1 MRSLIAIFI
10 FLFSISLFSQRTFIG
25 HVVDEKGEG
34 LIGAHVYLLNNWRK
48 GAITDID
55 GKYQLEIGPDDE
67 NDSLI
72 VSYVG
77 FEERLIPMQAGT
89 RIELIAI
96 ETLVETVV
104 VTAKPLIAEEF
115 KYLEIKKLDIYTNP
129 AAKADPILAVNSLP
143 SATTTDES
151 ANISLRGSSP
161 LETGVFMN
169 NVPIYDG
176 VRYSQLNGIGTFS
189 IFNTAIIKGVTVF
202 PGNPPLEF
210 GNVTSGIIAMETDD
224 LVLDGNANSL
234 SISLA
239 SIGYSREQKINDR
252 QSLKLFTNWQL
263 SSPIKMVNESALED
277 IKSFNS
283 NDFGLYWY
291 GSNNWINWKI
301 LGYGVNEGYEFNF
314 QHPSFSG
321 IFDQEKQRGFLI
333 SSFEKQVGNGTIS
346 INKGL
351 SASQGD
357 YTYSNVAFNVQK
369 KDLFL
374 SANYLLTRNKF
385 NLKTGMSYD
394 YRHSSI
400 DGNFHELSYALNTN
414 HPTFDLSNG
423 IGLKVLEGYSYLK
436 YLASDKIAI
445 GVGIRKNIAIDEI
458 PDYLSSQGNISYSD
472 DGWTI
477 TMGVGKYHK
486 NSLVENTGAP
496 FQSESVQ
503 KSIDIKRDINGLEVA
518 LSLFDKNGTLNKEK
532 YTSRGI
538 EVFTSYLFASKI
550 NTSASI
556 TLLDASNEGE
566 IYAYDLSYFF
576 RGNISYSPGRFW
588 TIETTIVTR
597 QGSTISEVTSAN
609 YDENLDV
616 YIPNYS
622 EGSFR
627 LAHYSNIGLSVSK
640 VFTISEKLN
649 IIAFASVNNIL
660 DRKNQR
666 GFEYNVDYTQR
677 ENSLFS
683 LRTGY
688 FGAVI
693 NF

>member
-1 MRSLIAIFI
+1 MRSFIAIFLS
-10 FLFSISLFSQRTFIG
+10 LFSISLFSQRTLMG
-25 HVVDEKGEG
+25 HVVDEEGEG

-55 GKYQLEIGPDDE
+55 GKYQLELGSGDE
-67 NDSLI
+67 KDSLI
-72 VSYVG
+72 VSYIG
-77 FEERLIPMQAGT
+77 FEERLIPIQDGT
-89 RIELIAI
+89 RIELKPI

-115 KYLEIKKLDIYTNP
+115 KYMEIKKLDIYTNP

-169 NVPIYDG
+169 SVPIYDG

-239 SIGYSREQKINDR
+239 SIGYAREQKINDR

-277 IKSFNS
+277 IESFNS

-385 NLKTGMSYD
+385 NLKAGLSYD
-394 YRHSSI
+394 YRNSSI

-414 HPTFDLSNG
+414 HPTLDLSNG
-423 IGLKVLEGYSYLK
+423 IALKVLEGYSYLK

-445 GVGIRKNIAIDEI
+445 GVGVRKNVPIDQI
-458 PDYLSSQGNISYSD
+458 SDYLSSQGNVSYSG

-486 NSLVENTGAP
+486 NSLVENTGEP
-496 FQSESVQ
+496 FESESIQ

-532 YTSRGI
+532 YISRGL

-597 QGSTISEVTSAN
+597 QGSTTREVASAN
-609 YDENLDV
+609 YDEILDV

-622 EGSFR
+622 EESLR
-627 LAHYSNIGLSVSK
+627 LAYYSNIGLSVSK
-640 VFTISEKLN
+640 VFTISEKMN
-649 IIAFASVNNIL
+649 IIAFASINNIL

-666 GFEYNVDYTQR
+666 GFEYNADYTQR
-677 ENSLFS
+677 DNSLFS